1 MGIFSFFSKK
11 QDWFTPQEHESIVN
25 AIRNSEKRTSGE
37 IRVFIE
43 SRCSYV
49 DAIDRAAEV
58 FFGLKMDKTE
68 DRNGVLLYIA
78 MKDHQLAVYGDK
90 GIHEKVGI
98 EFWNKE
104 VLKMLSSF
112 KKESYTEGIVQIV
125 KEIGDA
131 LVTHFP
137 YENEDRNELPD
148 DIVFG
153 R

>member
-11 QDWFTPQEHESIVN
+11 QDWFTVQEHESIVN
-25 AIRNSEKRTSGE
+25 AIRTAEKRTSGE
-37 IRVFIE
+37 IRVFVE

-49 DAIDRAAEV
+49 DAVDRAAEV

-68 DRNGVLLYIA
+68 DRNGVVLYIA

-90 GIHEKVGI
+90 GIHEKVGT

-112 KKESYTEGIVQIV
+112 KKESYAEGIIQIV

-153 R
+153 

>member
-1 MGIFSFFSKK
+1 MGIFSFLTKR
-11 QDWFTPQEHESIVN
+11 QDWFTQSEHAAIIE
-25 AIRNSEKRTSGE
+25 AIRASEKRTSGE
-37 IRVFIE
+37 IRVFVE

-49 DAIDRAAEV
+49 DSVDRAVEV
-58 FFGLKMDKTE
+58 FFGLKMEKTE

-78 MKDHQLAVYGDK
+78 MKDHQLAVFGDK
-90 GIHEKVGI
+90 GIHEKVGTD
-98 EFWNKE
+98 FWNKE
-104 VLKMLSSF
+104 VSQMLSSF
-112 KKESYTEGIVQIV
+112 SRENYAEGIVKIITD
-125 KEIGDA
+125 IGDA

>member
-1 MGIFSFFSKK
+1 MSWFGIIKKSEDFFSAKEK
-11 QDWFTPQEHESIVN
+11 EQIVA
-25 AIRNSEKRTSGE
+25 AIREAEKKTSGE
-37 IRVFIE
+37 IRVFVE

-49 DAIDRAAEV
+49 DPVDRAVEV
-58 FFGLKMDKTE
+58 FFGLKMEKTE

-78 MKDHQLAVYGDK
+78 MKDHQLAVFGDK
-90 GIHEKVGI
+90 GIHEKVGTD
-98 EFWNKE
+98 FWNKE
-104 VLKMLSSF
+104 VSQMLSSF
-112 KKESYTEGIVQIV
+112 SRENYAEGIVKIITD
-125 KEIGDA
+125 IGDA

>member
-1 MGIFSFFSKK
+1 MGIFSFFTK
-11 QDWFTPQEHESIVN
+11 QKDWFTPAEHEAIVN
-25 AIRNSEKRTSGE
+25 AIRASEKRTSGE

-49 DAIDRAAEV
+49 DPVDRAVEV
-58 FFGLKMDKTE
+58 FFGLKMEQTE

-78 MKDHQLAVYGDK
+78 MKDHQLAVFGDK
-90 GIHEKVGI
+90 GIHEKVGTA
-98 EFWNKE
+98 FWNNE
-104 VLKMLSSF
+104 VRQMLSSF
-112 KKESYTEGIVQIV
+112 GKQNYAEGIVKIITD
-125 KEIGDA
+125 IGDA

>member
-1 MGIFSFFSKK
+1 MGIFSFLTK
-11 QDWFTPQEHESIVN
+11 QKDWFTPTEHAAIVN
-25 AIRNSEKRTSGE
+25 AIRASEKRTSGE

-49 DAIDRAAEV
+49 DPVDRAVEV
-58 FFGLKMDKTE
+58 FFGLKMEKTE

-78 MKDHQLAVYGDK
+78 MKDHQLAVFGDR
-90 GIHEKVGI
+90 GIHEKVGTA
-98 EFWNKE
+98 FWNSE
-104 VLKMLSSF
+104 VTQMLSSF
-112 KKESYTEGIVQIV
+112 GKQNYAEGIVKIITD
-125 KEIGDA
+125 IGDA
-131 LVTHFP
+131 LVAHFP

>member
-11 QDWFTPQEHESIVN
+11 QDWFTPDEHASIVN
-25 AIRNSEKRTSGE
+25 AIRAAEKRTSGE
-37 IRVFIE
+37 VRVFVE

-49 DAIDRAAEV
+49 DPVDRAVEV
-58 FFGLKMDKTE
+58 FFGLKMEKTE

-78 MKDHQLAVYGDK
+78 MKDHQLAVFGDK
-90 GIHEKVGI
+90 GIHEKVGTD
-98 EFWNKE
+98 FWNNE
-104 VLKMLSSF
+104 VRQMLSSF
-112 KKESYTEGIVQIV
+112 SKHNYAEGIVKIITD
-125 KEIGDA
+125 IGEA
-131 LVTHFP
+131 LVAHFP

>member
-1 MGIFSFFSKK
+1 MGIFSFLSKHK
-11 QDWFTPQEHESIVN
+11 DWFTAAEHEAIVN
-25 AIRNSEKRTSGE
+25 SIRASEKRTSGE

-49 DAIDRAAEV
+49 DPVDRAVEV
-58 FFGLKMDKTE
+58 FFGLKMEQTE

-78 MKDHQLAVYGDK
+78 MKDHQLAVFGDR
-90 GIHEKVGI
+90 GIHEKVGTD
-98 EFWNKE
+98 FWNKE
-104 VLKMLSSF
+104 VQQMLSSF
-112 KKESYTEGIVQIV
+112 GKQNYAEGIVKIITD
-125 KEIGDA
+125 IGDA

>member
-1 MGIFSFFSKK
+1 MGIFSFLTRHK
-11 QDWFTPQEHESIVN
+11 DWFTPAEHEAIVN
-25 AIRNSEKRTSGE
+25 AIRASEKRTSGE

-49 DAIDRAAEV
+49 DPVDRAVEV
-58 FFGLKMDKTE
+58 FFGLKMEQTE

-78 MKDHQLAVYGDK
+78 MKDHQLAVFGDK
-90 GIHEKVGI
+90 GIHEKVGTD
-98 EFWNKE
+98 FWNNE
-104 VLKMLSSF
+104 VRQMLSSF
-112 KKESYTEGIVQIV
+112 SKQNYAEGIVKIITD
-125 KEIGDA
+125 IGEA
-131 LVTHFP
+131 LVAHFP